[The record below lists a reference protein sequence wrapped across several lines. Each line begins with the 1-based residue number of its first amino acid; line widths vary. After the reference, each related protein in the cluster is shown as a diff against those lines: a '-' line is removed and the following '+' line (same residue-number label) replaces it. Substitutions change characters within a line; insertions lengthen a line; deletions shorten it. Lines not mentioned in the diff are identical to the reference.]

1 MEIIGALLIL
11 SGLLYMFLGCI
22 CVFKPIAAVG
32 MPTRGRAV
40 LGIFLGFVVLVIG
53 GGVLPPDETAI
64 PELAGTSPTPQLTQA
79 APPEPQAPP
88 EPPAQSVVADVS
100 FEEINNLFGI
110 NSSLTDLQK
119 DNTWNQYRGLCIEWT
134 GQLANMDSQFF
145 GGISIGMKHLGTTIT
160 YDVSIDAPSSE
171 QDALLLWQQGDVYT
185 YRATLVDYGGA
196 FLPISADWGC
206 G

>member
-22 CVFKPIAAVG
+22 CVFKPIAALG

-79 APPEPQAPP
+79 AP
-88 EPPAQSVVADVS
+88 
-100 FEEINNLFGI
+100 
-110 NSSLTDLQK
+110 
-119 DNTWNQYRGLCIEWT
+119 
-134 GQLANMDSQFF
+134 
-145 GGISIGMKHLGTTIT
+145 
-160 YDVSIDAPSSE
+160 
-171 QDALLLWQQGDVYT
+171 
-185 YRATLVDYGGA
+185 
-196 FLPISADWGC
+196 
-206 G
+206 